1 MQLRQS
7 FRPVPRTLLSAR
19 FTAPYFHDGSL
30 ATLKD
35 VVQWFDRNFDL
46 KLDGPQINDLTAY
59 LETVGDGKE
68 PYEENPDLA
77 APGEVQ
83 EQYFFMAS
91 WEFLR
96 EKGKPELADLLFRTV
111 AQELRNEKWGLKYP
125 EATEVVE
132 KMAQLADAAI
142 AANKAG
148 QTDAVGAK
156 VAEFRKLYEINK
168 ALIDGE
174 ADALVTTPGSKAAA
188 QTSPQDG
195 PRLTDYRIEGR

>member
-1 MQLRQS
+1 
-7 FRPVPRTLLSAR
+7 
-19 FTAPYFHDGSL
+19 
-30 ATLKD
+30 
-35 VVQWFDRNFDL
+35 
-46 KLDGPQINDLTAY
+46 
-59 LETVGDGKE
+59 
-68 PYEENPDLA
+68 
-77 APGEVQ
+77 
-83 EQYFFMAS
+83 MAS
-91 WEFLR
+91 WEYLR

-156 VAEFRKLYEINK
+156 VAEFRKLYETNK

-174 ADALVTTPGSKAAA
+174 ATALVATPNTKRAA
-188 QTSPQDG
+188 QTSSPDRQQ
-195 PRLTDYRIEGR
+195 LADYLRGGK